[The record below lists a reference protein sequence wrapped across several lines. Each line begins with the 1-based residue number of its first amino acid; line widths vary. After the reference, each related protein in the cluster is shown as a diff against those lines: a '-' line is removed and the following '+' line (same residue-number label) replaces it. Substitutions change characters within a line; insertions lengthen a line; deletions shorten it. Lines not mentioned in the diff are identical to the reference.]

1 MTFRWLHK
9 RKAVGFV
16 VGERWLTSAWLVID
30 NKTRS
35 SRGNKANSILGA
47 RQSIQ
52 VVMLCQRPIHT
63 HNSMSLAQ
71 LISSN
76 LGHNIL
82 KRKPNLLIKHP
93 FISLQLPEKLYRV
106 IIIKRP
112 KAVKLTGPWAA
123 AYLADAGYNLNEW
136 CWDLHISSNNCQF
149 LLIKTVDLHEHLQP
163 LQEQGCHPHVISFID
178 PSALPCADIKTDN
191 KHSLHYQGMTV
202 LPDPI
207 AAQQAVCLALQ
218 SFGVNYA

>member
-1 MTFRWLHK
+1 MTFRWRQK

-16 VGERWLTSAWLVID
+16 VGERWLTSAWLVIP
-30 NKTRS
+30 NK
-35 SRGNKANSILGA
+35 RGNKNEDKPNSILGA

-82 KRKPNLLIKHP
+82 KRKPKLLIKRT
-93 FISLQLPEKLYRV
+93 FIALQLPEKLYRV
-106 IIIKRP
+106 FDIARP
-112 KAVKLTGPWAA
+112 KGVKLTGPWAA
-123 AYLADAGYNLNEW
+123 ACLADEGYNLNEW
-136 CWDLHISSNNCQF
+136 CWDMYMSASSCHF
-149 LLIKTVDLHEHLQP
+149 LLMKAVDLHEHVQP
-163 LQEQGCHPHVISFID
+163 LQELGCAPHAVSFIK
-178 PSALPCADIKTDN
+178 PQVFANQADN
-191 KHSLHYQGMTV
+191 KPSPRYQGMTV

-207 AAQQAVCLALQ
+207 AAQQAVGLALQ
-218 SFGVNYA
+218 CLESRYA